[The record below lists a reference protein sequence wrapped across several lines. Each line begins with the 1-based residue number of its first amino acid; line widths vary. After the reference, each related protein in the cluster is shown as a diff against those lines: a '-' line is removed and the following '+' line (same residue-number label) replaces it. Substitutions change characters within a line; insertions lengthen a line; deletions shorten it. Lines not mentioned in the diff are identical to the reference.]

1 MASMWI
7 DFAHSLAA
15 RDAAYMVALKSIS
28 RRISH
33 LDRTDVSLISQ
44 PHLESFSGKN
54 FVKPNAFN
62 PLRAAPVLKSR
73 V

>member
-1 MASMWI
+1 MRRLI
-7 DFAHSLAA
+7 AA
-15 RDAAYMVALKSIS
+15 V
-28 RRISH
+28 
-33 LDRTDVSLISQ
+33 
-44 PHLESFSGKN
+44 PHLEFFSGKN

>member
-1 MASMWI
+1 
-7 DFAHSLAA
+7 
-15 RDAAYMVALKSIS
+15 
-28 RRISH
+28 
-33 LDRTDVSLISQ
+33 LISQ
-44 PHLESFSGKN
+44 PHLEFFSGKN

>member
-1 MASMWI
+1 
-7 DFAHSLAA
+7 
-15 RDAAYMVALKSIS
+15 MVALKSIS
-28 RRISH
+28 RRILP
-33 LDRTDVSLISQ
+33 LDGANVSLISQ
-44 PHLESFSGKN
+44 PHLEFFSGKN

>member
-1 MASMWI
+1 MTALELISRT
-7 DFAHSLAA
+7 ATRA

-28 RRISH
+28 RRILR
-33 LDRTDVSLISQ
+33 LDRANVSLISQ
-44 PHLESFSGKN
+44 PHLEFFSGKN

-62 PLRAAPVLKSR
+62 PLRAAPILKSR

>member
-1 MASMWI
+1 
-7 DFAHSLAA
+7 L
-15 RDAAYMVALKSIS
+15 R
-28 RRISH
+28 
-33 LDRTDVSLISQ
+33 LDRANVSLISQ
-44 PHLESFSGKN
+44 PHLEFFSGKN